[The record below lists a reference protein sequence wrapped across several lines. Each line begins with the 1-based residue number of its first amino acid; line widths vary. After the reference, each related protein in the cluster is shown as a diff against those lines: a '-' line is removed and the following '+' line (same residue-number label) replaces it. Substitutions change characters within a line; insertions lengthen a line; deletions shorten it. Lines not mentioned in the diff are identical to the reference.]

1 MRTFFRS
8 ITVMCPGGST
18 LAQRTLNE
26 VLKSTSDSLF
36 PAELGKAEVR
46 IDSADCDEETPLHV
60 LIWRGD
66 AEGALLLIENGAN
79 IDAVGDMGETPLHV
93 AISKNEK
100 RVIDARLEAGARTD
114 IVSEFGQTQA
124 EKARKYGVSLREDT

>member
-1 MRTFFRS
+1 M
-8 ITVMCPGGST
+8 
-18 LAQRTLNE
+18 AQRTLNE

-46 IDSADCDEETPLHV
+46 IDSTDSDGETPLHV

-66 AEGALLLIENGAN
+66 AEGALLLIESGAN

-93 AISKNEK
+93 AISKNDK
-100 RVIDARLEAGARTD
+100 RAIDALLEADARTD

-124 EKARKYGVSLREDT
+124 EKARQYGLSLREDT

>member
-1 MRTFFRS
+1 
-8 ITVMCPGGST
+8 

-36 PAELGKAEVR
+36 PVELGKAEVR
-46 IDSADCDEETPLHV
+46 IDSVDCDGETPLHV

-100 RVIDARLEAGARTD
+100 RVINALLEAGARTD

-124 EKARKYGVSLREDT
+124 EKARQYGVSLREDT

>member
-1 MRTFFRS
+1 M
-8 ITVMCPGGST
+8 V
-18 LAQRTLNE
+18 QRTLNE

-46 IDSADCDEETPLHV
+46 IDSADCDGETPLHV

-66 AEGALLLIENGAN
+66 VEGALLLIENGAN
-79 IDAVGDMGETPLHV
+79 IDAIGDMGETPLHV

-100 RVIDARLEAGARTD
+100 RVIDALLEVGARTD

-124 EKARKYGVSLREDT
+124 EKARQYGVSLREDT